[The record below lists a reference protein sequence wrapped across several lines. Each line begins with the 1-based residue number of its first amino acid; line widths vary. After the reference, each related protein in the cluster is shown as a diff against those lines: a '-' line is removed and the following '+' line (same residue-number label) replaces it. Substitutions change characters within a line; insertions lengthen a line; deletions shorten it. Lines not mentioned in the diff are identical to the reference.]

1 MAALRSLLI
10 ASLLNPAYA
19 AVHLNGAGASFPA
32 DVYRSWLPAYKS
44 YRSRFAGV
52 EMKYESIGSGGG
64 KARIKGETGPEVHY
78 AGSDSLLSEEDYA
91 NNPDLQMFPSMAGA
105 IVMGFYLPGISELN
119 LKMDNVVDIYSG
131 AIRWWNDSRIAQVNP
146 NLDLPSKEIIVVA
159 RRDKSGTTEIFTK
172 ALASVSQQWADSYG
186 VFSKGVDD
194 NDMPYQWNAS
204 VVTQFGQ
211 TNRGVSG
218 IILSY
223 KFSIGY
229 LVLSDAVSSKVS
241 FARLQNQAGNMV
253 EASTTS
259 VQSAMNDFS
268 SAFDERMTLS
278 LANAKGMNSYPISG
292 YTYII
297 IKKTSITSCESAIE
311 LVRYIEWFYT
321 TTIPRQDCEN
331 LFMVPLSREVYTM
344 VMDRIIKQITC
355 KGQNVYS
362 MLVAVVE
369 EEELSLQTW
378 RIPVFVGSPLLFIAI
393 IIILIYLV
401 RHQIRLQQAL
411 VRNEWLIRGSTITS
425 GTSNKSKSRMGSTFR
440 TNSNKIHPSLGAF
453 SEVSTESIGPIS
465 TLKVGQW
472 KGKLLQMQ
480 PMPFLKTTTHLSVS
494 TKRDILWMRDF
505 ILHKNVVALY
515 GLTDLDGC
523 VSTAEGYCS
532 KGSVYEFL
540 QNTRFNMNNSMKYAL
555 CLDIAKGM
563 QYLHRQGICHGLL
576 TSKCCFLDE
585 HWTVKV
591 GKWSFVKLAN
601 RMKEQAVHRDVFG
614 ANDWDMT
621 EFWTA
626 PEILRLDVHPTEGS
640 DVYSFSIIMQEIFT
654 RDGPYMEHKDT
665 QSPND
670 VLQAV
675 ISTSMRPA
683 FTPDTPVASREIMER
698 AWEMDPIG
706 RPSFAGICTMIKNA
720 HPKNKTLMDC
730 MMKAFEDYTYEL
742 EEKLQGTKVW
752 DITNTKSA
760 DVDNYTALPSEIA
773 MSFSAGA
780 TPSLEKFDSASVLVS
795 VIHGLADIVAA
806 STASDIA
813 TMLKDLQKALDN
825 VLSEETVHKFDISA
839 TSYYVVSGLP
849 TRRNGHATVLSR
861 IALSFLVI
869 AKSCT
874 IKHNDCHLQMK
885 VGVATGPGMA
895 GVLDPK
901 FLMKY
906 TVFGNTMDWAH
917 TLANTT
923 PPMTIQISEAT
934 CSAIQTS
941 KEFTVIPA
949 KPLDGQLVNNK
960 NSLNRCVTRF
970 LDYMIKHQQE

>member
-1 MAALRSLLI
+1 MAALTCLLLV
-10 ASLLNPAYA
+10 SCLSSAYS
-19 AVHLNGAGASFPA
+19 AVQLNGAGASFPA
-32 DVYRSWLPAYKS
+32 DVYRAWLPAYKS
-44 YRSRFAGV
+44 YRSRFTEVA
-52 EMKYESIGSGGG
+52 MKYESIGSGGG

-91 NNPDLQMFPSMAGA
+91 KHPDLQMFPSMAGA

-119 LKMDNVVDIYSG
+119 LRMENVVDIYSG

-194 NDMPYQWNAS
+194 NDVSYTWNAS

-229 LVLSDAVSSKVS
+229 LVLSDAVTSKVS

-253 EASTTS
+253 EASTMS
-259 VQSAMNDFS
+259 VQSAMNDFA

-278 LANAKGMNSYPISG
+278 LAVPKGMDSYPISG

-297 IKKTSITSCESAIE
+297 VKKTSMASCESAIE
-311 LVRYIEWFYT
+311 FVRYVEWFYT
-321 TTIPRQDCEN
+321 TTIPRQDCES
-331 LFMVPLSREVYTM
+331 LYMVPLSEEVYNM
-344 VMDRIIKQITC
+344 VMNRIIKQITC

-362 MLVAVVE
+362 MLLAVVE
-369 EEELSLQTW
+369 EEEVSLQTW
-378 RIPVFVGSPLLFIAI
+378 RIPVFVGSPLLFTAVI
-393 IIILIYLV
+393 IIILYLV

-411 VRNEWLIRGSTITS
+411 VRNEWLIRGNTITL
-425 GTSNKSKSRMGSTFR
+425 GISNITKSRMGSTFR
-440 TNSNKIHPSLGAF
+440 TNCNKVHPSLGTF
-453 SEVSTESIGPIS
+453 SQVSTESIGPVS

-472 KGKLLQMQ
+472 KGMLLQMQ
-480 PMPFLKTTTHLSVS
+480 PLHFMKTTAHLSVS

-515 GLTDLDGC
+515 GLTDVDDC
-523 VSTAEGYCS
+523 VSTAEAYCS
-532 KGSVYEFL
+532 KHSVYELL
-540 QNTRFNMNNSMKYAL
+540 QNSRFNMNNSMKYAL

-576 TSKCCFLDE
+576 ASKCCFLDE

-601 RMKEQAVHRDVFG
+601 RLKVQAVHRDVFG
-614 ANDWDMT
+614 ANEWDMV

-626 PEILRLDVHPTEGS
+626 PEILRLDVSPTEYS
-640 DVYSFSIIMQEIFT
+640 DVYSFSIVMQEIFS
-654 RDGPYMEHKDT
+654 RDGPYMEHKET

-683 FTPDTPVASREIMER
+683 FTPDTPVGSREIMER

-706 RPSFAGICTMIKNA
+706 RPSFAGICSMIKNA
-720 HPKNKTLMDC
+720 HPKNKPLMDC

-742 EEKLQGTKVW
+742 EEKLQGTQVW
-752 DITNTKSA
+752 EITNTKS
-760 DVDNYTALPSEIA
+760 VDTANYTALPAEIA
-773 MSFSAGA
+773 MSYSAGA
-780 TPSLEKFDSASVLVS
+780 PPSLEKFDSASVLVS

-806 STASDIA
+806 STASDIT
-813 TMLKDLQKALDN
+813 TMLRDLQAALDN
-825 VLSEETVHKFDISA
+825 ALSEETVHKFDISA
-839 TSYYVVSGLP
+839 NSYYVVSGLP

-874 IKHNDCHLQMK
+874 IKHNGCQLQMK

-901 FLMKY
+901 FLLKY
-906 TVFGNTMDWAH
+906 TIFGKTMDWAN

-949 KPLDGQLVNNK
+949 KPPDGQVKEKSYWLIG
-960 NSLNRCVTRF
+960 SRQISSTF
-970 LDYMIKHQQE
+970 PPT